1 ARLVQG
7 AVRNAAGFEPGSAH
21 GQLHRALRRG
31 EHPETDRRGA
41 RFGWVKL
48 DTSPE
53 ALAEELLGRPL
64 EELDEEEQR
73 ALTRVASTDIEL
85 DPDEEEFKNTTFGD

>member
-1 ARLVQG
+1 M
-7 AVRNAAGFEPGSAH
+7 
-21 GQLHRALRRG
+21 
-31 EHPETDRRGA
+31 
-41 RFGWVKL
+41 KL

-64 EELDEEEQR
+64 ADLDEEEQR

-85 DPDEEEFKNTTFGD
+85 DQGPPGTPHRHQAAADPEPGRHDVLATRAGRGDQK